1 MPTAISI
8 VKAPAL
14 RPGDT
19 IAIAALSSGMEAEM
33 REDYRRGA
41 AELEA
46 MGFRVQ
52 PAPMVERESAWWW
65 GPDRPRQVAREITD
79 LFRDPEVKA
88 IWSLTGGRFVLSFL
102 DAIDY
107 DVVAANPKPV
117 IGMSDIGVLNL
128 ALHAR
133 TGLVTFH
140 ADSLVS
146 GVSDW
151 HQLPGAARSS
161 QAEAYRRVLT
171 STDAMGRLPAL
182 SAWETWREGRAEGR
196 LLGSMLNRLIKVQ
209 ATPFALAPERFDG
222 AVLFVE
228 DYNAPSINIWNEL
241 QVLRLDGVFDR
252 IAGLVIGPVA
262 GISILEGTSATLR
275 DVVLDAVG
283 DRDIPI
289 LANVNCGHA
298 GPNIPLPLGIRA
310 ALDATNRTIELLEGA
325 VTGRAQ

>member
-1 MPTAISI
+1 MTNI
-8 VKAPAL
+8 VRPAAL

-19 IAIAALSSGMEAEM
+19 IAIAALSSGMEGEM
-33 REDYRRGA
+33 REEYRRGV

-46 MGFRVQ
+46 MGFRVKA
-52 PAPMVERESAWWW
+52 APMVEGESAWWW
-65 GPDRPRQVAREITD
+65 GPDRPTHVAAELTN

-102 DAIDY
+102 DAVDY
-107 DVVAANPKPV
+107 SVVAANPKPI
-117 IGMSDIGVLNL
+117 IGMSDICVLNL

-140 ADSLVS
+140 ADSLVF

-151 HQLPGAARSS
+151 HELSDADRAA
-161 QAEAYRRVLT
+161 QADAYRRVLT
-171 STDAMGRLPAL
+171 STEPIGRLPAL
-182 SAWETWREGRAEGR
+182 SEWETWRGGRAEGQ
-196 LLGSMLNRLIKVQ
+196 LLGGMLNRLIKVQ
-209 ATPFALAPERFDG
+209 ASPFALAPEQFDG
-222 AVLFVE
+222 AILFVE
-228 DYNAPSINIWNEL
+228 DYNAPSINIWNDL
-241 QVLRLDGVFDR
+241 QVLRLHGVFDR

-275 DVVLDAVG
+275 DVVLDVLG
-283 DRDIPI
+283 ERDSPV

-310 ALDATNRTIELLEGA
+310 VLDADARSIELLEGA
-325 VTGRAQ
+325 VS